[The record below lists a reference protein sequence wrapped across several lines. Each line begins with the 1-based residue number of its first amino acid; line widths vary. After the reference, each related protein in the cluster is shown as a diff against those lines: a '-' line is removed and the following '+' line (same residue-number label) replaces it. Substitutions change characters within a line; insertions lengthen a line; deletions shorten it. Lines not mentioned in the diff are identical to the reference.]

1 MSFDYYFRLFNL
13 RRRHFLCCT
22 YLKTVSL
29 TISHHTVLDF
39 WSFFISA
46 PGAGLATFVGTM
58 VAPVGGT
65 IANLLLQAEISQ
77 NYNLV
82 VESKWT
88 DTGCVKMFCR
98 SLTPCRAAVTAADWW
113 LRKNGTDTG
122 LSQPMGT
129 LAILLRTNR
138 MLILNCQ
145 WTFIDF

>member
-1 MSFDYYFRLFNL
+1 MAIVVLL
-13 RRRHFLCCT
+13 HIAPLLACFLLL
-22 YLKTVSL
+22 YLS
-29 TISHHTVLDF
+29 
-39 WSFFISA
+39 
-46 PGAGLATFVGTM
+46 
-58 VAPVGGT
+58 VGGT
-65 IANLLLQAEISQ
+65 IANKLLLQAEISH

-88 DTGCVKMFCR
+88 GTGCVKMFCR

-138 MLILNCQ
+138 TRIHNVNEQSLTFNMSSYFSLSNHLNACETSVNM
-145 WTFIDF
+145 WWNIRHTLFIENT